1 MKQRK
6 EAARNDRNVNFTVI
20 NRKTSTTSWKW
31 QPESLWTFVEV
42 QLAKRRQK
50 GKLVIILFYIW
61 YLNRNTCNSWDNTA
75 SHCASGLMT
84 LPKTIIIIQTGC
96 VAMLAMS
103 PFSPKSLEASGF
115 YFSRA
120 LLLKPVKSN
129 KTVTLEFQMF
139 HFFLHLKMTHLK

>member
-1 MKQRK
+1 
-6 EAARNDRNVNFTVI
+6 
-20 NRKTSTTSWKW
+20 
-31 QPESLWTFVEV
+31 
-42 QLAKRRQK
+42 
-50 GKLVIILFYIW
+50 
-61 YLNRNTCNSWDNTA
+61 
-75 SHCASGLMT
+75 MT

-139 HFFLHLKMTHLK
+139 HFFTFENDTFKIGLLL